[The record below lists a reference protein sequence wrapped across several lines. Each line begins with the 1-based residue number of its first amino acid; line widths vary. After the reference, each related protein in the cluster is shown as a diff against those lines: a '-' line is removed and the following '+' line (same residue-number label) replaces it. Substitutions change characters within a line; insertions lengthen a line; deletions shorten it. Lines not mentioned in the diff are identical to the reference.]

1 MGARPKNCPPQSEP
15 PGEFGIGGAY
25 EENNEGSQF
34 KDEATGEER
43 KKRDRRAR
51 EEERAK
57 KKRARDS
64 SVGRWTAH
72 YSKKRGRIFYHNKAT
87 GETRWSAPSDF
98 KPEDLGQS
106 KDREGKGTRD
116 RQEQQVGTASPPTL
130 APAASPP
137 PLASSHKPN
146 PLSFPQPKGELR
158 GGAVPAHDAQT
169 VAASAA
175 AVAYTVKEASPAAE
189 LQLRNDVSSALSS
202 LYASS
207 ALSSLCGRLEINDWT
222 ARERIL
228 ALQSIKVVE
237 AACGVAITQKGI
249 YGGGQLDTRTE
260 KLHLVIEGDSERRVQ
275 EAKDYLM
282 HIAQGPQQVQAAKD
296 HAIHYAQAP
305 KPQTHDHSAHARQDH
320 VIHDQMATTNAAQ
333 DQPPQTLLAGGT
345 RACVGLDPSK
355 MKHSKIFVGG
365 LSQCVD
371 NAGLRAYFETYG
383 PVYDVQVKTDSLTG
397 RSRGG
402 DRRHV
407 GARVID
413 RCD

>member
-34 KDEATGEER
+34 KDKATGEER
-43 KKRDRRAR
+43 KKGDRRAREEERKEERQAR

-106 KDREGKGTRD
+106 KDREAKGTRD

-137 PLASSHKPN
+137 PLASSHKPK

-207 ALSSLCGRLEINDWT
+207 ALSSLCGRLEINDWP

-345 RACVGLDPSK
+345 HGSGAVVAFDPT
-355 MKHSKIFVGG
+355 KIFVKG
-365 LSQCVD
+365 LCFSVD

-383 PVYDVQVKTDSLTG
+383 TVLDAHIIVRKMDPLTS
-397 RSRGG
+397 RSPGG
-402 DRRHV
+402 
-407 GARVID
+407 G
-413 RCD
+413 